1 MTTGFE
7 TVTPYL
13 CVRDAAAA
21 LEFYRAVFGAEELF
35 RLTDPGDGRIGHAE
49 FRIGDT
55 VLFMA
60 DEYPDFGAL
69 GPDTLGGSP
78 VALHLQVSVCDKVL
92 AAAEAAGALVLRR
105 PADQSF
111 GERLGQV
118 QDPWGH
124 RWFIAQKIEE
134 VAPTEMQRRWEAE
147 TGA

>member
-55 VLFMA
+55 VL
-60 DEYPDFGAL
+60 
-69 GPDTLGGSP
+69 
-78 VALHLQVSVCDKVL
+78 
-92 AAAEAAGALVLRR
+92 
-105 PADQSF
+105 
-111 GERLGQV
+111 
-118 QDPWGH
+118 
-124 RWFIAQKIEE
+124 
-134 VAPTEMQRRWEAE
+134 
-147 TGA
+147 

>member
-78 VALHLQVSVCDKVL
+78 VALHLQVSDCDKVH